1 MFSSLAAELGIET
14 IETVGPPKKSRSTQL
29 EARLE
34 DNFCP
39 SPSKSSEESVSNE
52 SDDDEAD
59 VEFIGYIII
68 ESYIQISLVA
78 LEFSKSRKPKLLC
91 YNTQFTCTQGYT
103 NTTNTR

>member
-1 MFSSLAAELGIET
+1 MLSSLAAELGIET
-14 IETVGPPKKSRSTQL
+14 IEMVGPPKKSRSTQ
-29 EARLE
+29 LE

-52 SDDDEAD
+52 SDDDEPD

-68 ESYIQISLVA
+68 ESYIKISLVAPRVA

-91 YNTQFTCTQGYT
+91 YNTQFTCIQGYT
-103 NTTNTR
+103 NTR